1 MEEGSWKLETKN
13 LILYHMSKIESRVGV
28 IKDSSEKIYLF
39 LSDFNN
45 FSSLIPAD
53 RIKEFESSED
63 SCHFSA
69 EGIGRIGLR
78 IIEKDANKLI
88 KIGSDDNTPIEFQL
102 WIQIKE
108 LGDNDSRMKITVEP
122 KVNPMMSN
130 IVNKPLKTFVD
141 SLIEQAENISYN
153 PIA

>member
-1 MEEGSWKLETKN
+1 
-13 LILYHMSKIESRVGV
+13 MSKIESRVGV